1 MTYGCCFYHIRCYY
15 YHYTA
20 TITATAR
27 VAATPAAAA
36 AATAAPPPPAA
47 ATYYDDACSSHV
59 LGCVNRPVAMQE
71 LAACSE
77 AATSWV
83 QTLSWGLAGCF
94 AGGGGVGYSPL
105 EEIRACGFC
114 GPKDDC
120 LTHCHAQTTCPACE
134 SVSWLTEVYFIK
146 HYRAVMMVASTKVN
160 MAMMPAPLL
169 TRLCPCGPTPYYN
182 NKSLCN

>member
-36 AATAAPPPPAA
+36 AATAAAPPPAA

-59 LGCVNRPVAMQE
+59 LGCVNRPVALQE

-83 QTLSWGLAGCF
+83 RTLSWVWLVVSR
-94 AGGGGVGYSPL
+94 GVGEWAITPL
-105 EEIRACGFC
+105 
-114 GPKDDC
+114 KK
-120 LTHCHAQTTCPACE
+120 
-134 SVSWLTEVYFIK
+134 SV
-146 HYRAVMMVASTKVN
+146 HVAFVVLR
-160 MAMMPAPLL
+160 MIV
-169 TRLCPCGPTPYYN
+169 
-182 NKSLCN
+182 